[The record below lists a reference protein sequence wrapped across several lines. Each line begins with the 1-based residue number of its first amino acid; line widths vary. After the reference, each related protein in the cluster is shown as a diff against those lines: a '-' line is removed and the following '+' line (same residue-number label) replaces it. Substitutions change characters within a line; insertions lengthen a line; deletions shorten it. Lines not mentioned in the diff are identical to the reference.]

1 MKLDGYVT
9 NSLQQKEVMMNDEET
24 EVILIYGRSSN
35 AKTSTG
41 LILDI

>member
-1 MKLDGYVT
+1 MKLDGYAK
-9 NSLQQKEVMMNDEET
+9 NSLQQKDVMMNDEET
-24 EVILIYGRSSN
+24 EIYGRSSN